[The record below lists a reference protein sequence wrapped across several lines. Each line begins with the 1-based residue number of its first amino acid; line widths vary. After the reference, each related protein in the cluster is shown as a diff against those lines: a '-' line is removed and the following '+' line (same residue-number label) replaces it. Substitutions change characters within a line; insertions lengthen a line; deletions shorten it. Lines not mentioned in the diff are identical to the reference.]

1 MADQEFHRAGRFPK
15 LFFSQICPKLF
26 FFIGFC
32 LHFCFKMEEGFWK
45 VGSSCICPCLT
56 SGTLKRTLCF
66 GVSIGPSGRGL
77 LVPFKGAGQN
87 FFL

>member
-1 MADQEFHRAGRFPK
+1 MADQEFHRAGRFLK
-15 LFFSQICPKLF
+15 LLFLAKFVQNYF

-56 SGTLKRTLCF
+56 SGTLKITL
-66 GVSIGPSGRGL
+66 
-77 LVPFKGAGQN
+77 
-87 FFL
+87 FF